1 MRKECMNTSTG
12 VIRMASASKIS
23 AQTYGT
29 KQHFILSELYSIF
42 SKGYWKFLAKGII
55 YLSVTGTGSGRKV
68 LKNIFFNLSCYFPQ
82 KMNKKG
88 WKVKKNHWTAYEILN
103 LHITQPM
110 HSR

>member
-1 MRKECMNTSTG
+1 MRKECMKTSTG

-42 SKGYWKFLAKGII
+42 SKGYWKFLAKGMI
-55 YLSVTGTGSGRKV
+55 YLSVTGSVREV
-68 LKNIFFNLSCYFPQ
+68 LKNIFFSLSCYFPQ

-88 WKVKKNHWTAYEILN
+88 WASWGLAVPSSDKLN
-103 LHITQPM
+103 LATHYPAA
-110 HSR
+110 S